1 MQKGRAT
8 AGVAVATK
16 PFVGRATDLA
26 ELRAALEEA
35 IAGHGSLVLVAGE
48 PGIGKTR
55 LAERL
60 ALEAAPRGAAMLWG
74 TAWEGGGAPPF
85 WPWIQ
90 VLRQLLREGPGE
102 DIVVFDLGDPG
113 MADVARMLPELA
125 GRVPEPA
132 ELAALRPDQVRFRL
146 FDAITTLLARACEAR
161 PLLLVLDDL
170 HWADMPSLLL
180 LRFLAQELYG
190 VRLLVLGAYR
200 DVEAGPGSPIEELAG
215 ALGGSC
221 YRIVLRGLSPDEVGQ
236 LIAVTTGQAPA
247 PDVAASIGEHTGG
260 NPLFVREVARLLAA
274 GVSGGAVPEGV
285 RPVLGRRLDLLS
297 QPCHELL
304 AAASVF
310 GRELRLDLVQALTS
324 TPAEETLE
332 LLGEAVA
339 ARLVE
344 EMPGTP
350 NRWRFAHALVREVLY
365 GRLSPTRR
373 LVLHRRAGEVIEAR
387 FSGELE
393 SHLVELADH
402 FHRAGPTAAASAV
415 DYAARAG
422 QHALALLAWEEAAG
436 HFQRALDALDLAP
449 ALLSGDLERRCELEL
464 ALAEARMAVG
474 EVPSARTGYERAA
487 AVARRLGSAEHLARA
502 ALGLGVEEITFTV
515 DKLQICL
522 LEEAL
527 GALGDGDGDGD
538 GRSPQRPRRKVQED
552 IPVPVPVRRDAF
564 QEVPQDALRAR
575 LHARLRAR
583 LARALEYTPQVDR
596 RVALCDEAVAI
607 ARQLD
612 DPATLA
618 AVLVDHH
625 RATLGVNSPAAQLAT
640 TTEIVQLAE
649 SAGDRVLAL
658 QGRLLRSLDLL
669 ELGETAAMRAE
680 VDAYQRGARESR
692 QPHLLWPGLQL
703 RMTLAIIDGHFDDA
717 KRLNDEALTIGRR
730 AGDPLVLSTHLGLSC
745 LFQAVMGDLAALE
758 GPIRQ
763 AVQQW
768 PAFLVRIA
776 LVMILAD
783 SGKAAEAR
791 QEFDRLAAD
800 EFASLPHDVTYIT
813 SLAVAAVVAYGL
825 GDAARATILDERLEP
840 YAGQAVRGSRLAG
853 GCFWVVD
860 HHLGLLAATMGRYD
874 AAVAHFD
881 AALRLE
887 ARMGALPYLA
897 TTRYYYAQALA
908 ARSQPGDKQQAA
920 RELDEALGLLRRLGI
935 RPLFTSISVA
945 GAAATPIPS
954 ADVAGDTVGG
964 AGVAAAVLRPEG
976 EYWTI
981 AWQGS
986 TFRLRDT
993 VGLAYLARLL
1003 ATPGREL
1010 HALELAAPAGAGG
1023 HHTGFGVDVGA
1034 GAGAGAGVGV
1044 EEAGLG
1050 PVLDEQAK
1058 AAYRRRLRELDEELA
1073 EAEDWRDTGR
1083 AERAHAEREQLAT
1096 QLAAAVGLGG
1106 RDRPTGAS
1114 AERARVSVTKALRAA
1129 LRRIAE
1135 HNPALGEHLHR
1146 SIRTGT
1152 FCTYDPDPVL
1162 PVTWALS

>member
-1 MQKGRAT
+1 M
-8 AGVAVATK
+8 
-16 PFVGRATDLA
+16 
-26 ELRAALEEA
+26 
-35 IAGHGSLVLVAGE
+35 
-48 PGIGKTR
+48 
-55 LAERL
+55 
-60 ALEAAPRGAAMLWG
+60 
-74 TAWEGGGAPPF
+74 
-85 WPWIQ
+85 
-90 VLRQLLREGPGE
+90 
-102 DIVVFDLGDPG
+102 
-113 MADVARMLPELA
+113 
-125 GRVPEPA
+125 
-132 ELAALRPDQVRFRL
+132 
-146 FDAITTLLARACEAR
+146 
-161 PLLLVLDDL
+161 
-170 HWADMPSLLL
+170 
-180 LRFLAQELYG
+180 
-190 VRLLVLGAYR
+190 
-200 DVEAGPGSPIEELAG
+200 
-215 ALGGSC
+215 
-221 YRIVLRGLSPDEVGQ
+221 
-236 LIAVTTGQAPA
+236 
-247 PDVAASIGEHTGG
+247 
-260 NPLFVREVARLLAA
+260 
-274 GVSGGAVPEGV
+274 
-285 RPVLGRRLDLLS
+285 
-297 QPCHELL
+297 
-304 AAASVF
+304 
-310 GRELRLDLVQALTS
+310 
-324 TPAEETLE
+324 
-332 LLGEAVA
+332 
-339 ARLVE
+339 
-344 EMPGTP
+344 
-350 NRWRFAHALVREVLY
+350 
-365 GRLSPTRR
+365 
-373 LVLHRRAGEVIEAR
+373 
-387 FSGELE
+387 
-393 SHLVELADH
+393 
-402 FHRAGPTAAASAV
+402 
-415 DYAARAG
+415 
-422 QHALALLAWEEAAG
+422 
-436 HFQRALDALDLAP
+436 
-449 ALLSGDLERRCELEL
+449 
-464 ALAEARMAVG
+464 
-474 EVPSARTGYERAA
+474 
-487 AVARRLGSAEHLARA
+487 
-502 ALGLGVEEITFTV
+502 
-515 DKLQICL
+515 
-522 LEEAL
+522 
-527 GALGDGDGDGD
+527 
-538 GRSPQRPRRKVQED
+538 
-552 IPVPVPVRRDAF
+552 RRDAF

-800 EFASLPHDVTYIT
+800 EFASLPHDVTYVT

-1162 PVTWALS
+1162 PVTWTLS